1 MKRPV
6 FDPLQLQSALLDVQA
21 ASHAPATALIQRQ
34 RMRLQQLLAAA
45 QGSRL
50 YRERMHGLDGA
61 ADFPSIAPVTRGE
74 LMARFDDWVT
84 DPALR
89 LEDLQALTRDPARA
103 GEAWLGR
110 YVVWESSGTSGQ
122 PGIFVQD
129 ARAMAVYDALEATRQ
144 RPPSRAAALPFWPL
158 GALGALGGLDWLGAS
173 DRHALVTATGGH
185 FASTVSFERLR
196 AINPWLALNARS
208 FNVLQALDALV
219 PALNAFQPSVLATYP
234 TAAAVLADEA
244 LAGRLRIAPR
254 CVMMG
259 GESVSQAV
267 RQHVAHA
274 FRAVVRS
281 SYGTSEFL
289 PIAWECAHGRM
300 HVNADWVLLE
310 PVDEQQRPVATGQRS
325 DSVLLTNLANT
336 VQPLIRYDLGD
347 RITWHGPGCACGS
360 ALPVIEVQGR
370 HDDVMHVP
378 ACQGGRTVALLPLAL
393 CTVLE
398 EECGVFDF
406 QLRQQGP
413 ATLVLRLGLHGEHG
427 AATVERCRD
436 ALQRFARAQGA
447 EPLRILAELGCP
459 LPRGRSGKACRVALG
474 EAA

>member
-21 ASHAPATALIQRQ
+21 ASHAPAAALIRRQ
-34 RMRLQQLLAAA
+34 QMRLAHLLAAV

-50 YRERMHGLDGA
+50 YQERLQGQGGA
-61 ADFPSIAPVTRGE
+61 FDFQSITPVTRAE

-89 LEDLQALTRDPARA
+89 LDDLQALTRDPARA

-144 RPPSRAAALPFWPL
+144 RPPARAPALPFWPL
-158 GALGALGGLDWLGAS
+158 AALGGFDWLGAS

-196 AINPWLALNARS
+196 TINPWLALNARS
-208 FNVLQALDALV
+208 FSVLQAPDTLV
-219 PALNAFQPSVLATYP
+219 AALNDFRPTVLATYP

-259 GESVSQAV
+259 GESVSPAV
-267 RQHVAHA
+267 RQHVARA

-289 PIAWECAHGRM
+289 PIAWECAHGQL

-310 PVDEQQRPVATGQRS
+310 PVDEQQRPVPPGQRS
-325 DSVLLTNLANT
+325 DTVLLTNLVNT
-336 VQPLIRYDLGD
+336 VQPLIRYELGD
-347 RITWHGPGCACGS
+347 HVTLHAERCTCGS
-360 ALPVIEVQGR
+360 PLPVIEVQGR
-370 HDDVMHVP
+370 HDEPLVLAGSNGESV
-378 ACQGGRTVALLPLAL
+378 TLLPLAL
-393 CTVLE
+393 STVME
-398 EECGVFDF
+398 DCAGVFDF
-406 QLRQQGP
+406 YLCQIDDR
-413 ATLVLRLGLHGEHG
+413 TLELHLPLEG
-427 AATVERCRD
+427 AAGERALVRSRA
-436 ALQRFARAQGA
+436 ALQAFATAMGA
-447 EPLRILAELGCP
+447 APIEVCVLLGQSV
-459 LPRGRSGKACRVALG
+459 PRGRSGKACRIVAAPQG
-474 EAA
+474 